1 MNLKKL
7 IPLTFSAV
15 SLVSI
20 PSIVCSCG
28 NQHQPDY
35 TIRCDTKEITWSLSQ
50 TTETNDVILY
60 TKDTYQFATIE
71 TNSGFSAYL
80 HKEKDGPSLGKN
92 ITPHFGG
99 YNELSFTNLDQTTT
113 IGNYW
118 LRVIGLEY
126 RDILNIFGKNDL
138 WFVFNIIE

>member
-80 HKEKDGPSLGKN
+80 HKEKDGPSLVDTMSYLLL
-92 ITPHFGG
+92 I
-99 YNELSFTNLDQTTT
+99 
-113 IGNYW
+113 
-118 LRVIGLEY
+118 
-126 RDILNIFGKNDL
+126 
-138 WFVFNIIE
+138 